1 MFKIKSMFAAA
12 VIASLIAAPVSALV
26 LSADA
31 MLGASPE
38 DMTTV
43 KMIEDS
49 AFVGNEVMTKD
60 QIVIGLVEGVLDG
73 GANGS
78 FALIALKSDLA
89 SKSTVKTFTVPLMA
103 DMTADGSL
111 TLNFTEAELFLA
123 LDGGL
128 EPMTTN

>member
-12 VIASLIAAPVSALV
+12 AVASLIAAPVSALV

>member
-12 VIASLIAAPVSALV
+12 AVASLIAAPVSALV

-73 GANGS
+73 GASGS
-78 FALIALKSDLA
+78 FALVALKSDLA